1 MSGELAHNAPWGA
14 RSIPEEEGILQS
26 PACSAA
32 IVITR
37 GGALLLYPQLLAL
50 ARLGCAFCHRIGARI
65 TRLRGVW
72 LARTAALRSE
82 FMLATLLHVC
92 LGTLCCHLAASPI
105 CACGAAG

>member
-1 MSGELAHNAPWGA
+1 VLDPCLKKKEASVT
-14 RSIPEEEGILQS
+14 
-26 PACSAA
+26 SAA
-32 IVITR
+32 IVMTR
-37 GGALLLYPQLLAL
+37 GGALLPYLQLPLAL
-50 ARLGCAFCHRIGARI
+50 ARLGCAISLRIGARI